1 MYRLKEYLICL
12 FVITLILN
20 IQNKSFSE
28 ESEIYDI
35 LNVMQKDLKTL
46 EKAVY
51 SAESLSTL
59 HSSDSSLSQ
68 DTLTRHLLR

>member
-1 MYRLKEYLICL
+1 MHRLVKYLINL
-12 FVITLILN
+12 FIIILILN

-35 LNVMQKDLKTL
+35 LNVIQKDIKTL

-51 SAESLSTL
+51 SGNSFSTTQSSGSDLS
-59 HSSDSSLSQ
+59 
-68 DTLTRHLLR
+68 